1 MVWVRSEVKKKKPH
15 FRLWKLKVV
24 CRWAWKH
31 HRGR

>member
-1 MVWVRSEVKKKKPH
+1 MVWVRSEVKKITH

>member
-1 MVWVRSEVKKKKPH
+1 MVWVRSEVKKKTY